1 MTPFVTIGITTF
13 KRNHLLKEAV
23 YSVLNQS
30 FSDFELLIGN
40 DNPKQKLN
48 FKTLNIPIDKMN
60 YTNNVAVGISLL
72 DNQLKLEEIK
82 PIENN
87 NLTILNYLCLTKSQ
101 QKDMDTNT
109 NSEQNKNSTSTY
121 TKSAPQ
127 LKS

>member
-1 MTPFVTIGITTF
+1 M
-13 KRNHLLKEAV
+13 
-23 YSVLNQS
+23 
-30 FSDFELLIGN
+30 
-40 DNPKQKLN
+40 N
-48 FKTLNIPIDKMN
+48 F
-60 YTNNVAVGISLL
+60 TNNIAVGISLL

-87 NLTILNYLCLTKSQ
+87 NLTILNYLCSPKSQ

-121 TKSAPQ
+121 MKSVPQ

>member
-1 MTPFVTIGITTF
+1 M
-13 KRNHLLKEAV
+13 
-23 YSVLNQS
+23 
-30 FSDFELLIGN
+30 
-40 DNPKQKLN
+40 N
-48 FKTLNIPIDKMN
+48 F
-60 YTNNVAVGISLL
+60 TNNVAVGISLL

-87 NLTILNYLCLTKSQ
+87 NLTILNYLCSPKSQ

-121 TKSAPQ
+121 MKSVPQ

>member
-1 MTPFVTIGITTF
+1 
-13 KRNHLLKEAV
+13 
-23 YSVLNQS
+23 
-30 FSDFELLIGN
+30 
-40 DNPKQKLN
+40 
-48 FKTLNIPIDKMN
+48 MN
-60 YTNNVAVGISLL
+60 YTNNIAVGISLL